1 VGPAHPK
8 AAGAWN
14 IDYRLV
20 MFGALLPDLIDKS
33 LQLWFFP
40 NALDFPGRSIAHT
53 LAFNLILVAI
63 SLLMIPARRK
73 LGSFIFS
80 MASVGH
86 LIFDRMWESPAT
98 LFWPLYGLTYGHAEY
113 KLSPSWLDWTQSGI
127 GPALLDLT
135 GALVL
140 LIFAAVLARRKTIL
154 QWVRT
159 GVA

>member
-1 VGPAHPK
+1 
-8 AAGAWN
+8 
-14 IDYRLV
+14 
-20 MFGALLPDLIDKS
+20 
-33 LQLWFFP
+33 
-40 NALDFPGRSIAHT
+40 
-53 LAFNLILVAI
+53 
-63 SLLMIPARRK
+63 
-73 LGSFIFS
+73 
-80 MASVGH
+80 
-86 LIFDRMWESPAT
+86 MWESPAT